1 MSSVITQP
9 SSQKERA
16 ALTPSTIE
24 RGVAASIHGVERVTL
39 CADNHRALKS
49 SEASWQAARFG
60 GYQPLGAQLGEQRC
74 CPVCESSM
82 VRLISF
88 RTALSELLDHLLAG
102 HQPDEAY
109 VHSASMLVE
118 WAQRN
123 LPGQLGIASD
133 QRSPAEIIGPAAAG
147 GDGEIQQLG
156 QELRRRREC
165 AGLSRS
171 QLSRL
176 SGVADSTIRNY
187 ERGRHRPTYRT
198 IQRVSSVSAL
208 RLGSVSIEPLLRA
221 QDSLHHVNP
230 C

>member
-1 MSSVITQP
+1 MSSVLTQLSP
-9 SSQKERA
+9 QKKRA
-16 ALTPSTIE
+16 ALTASTKE
-24 RGVAASIHGVERVTL
+24 RGVEASIDRVERVTL
-39 CADNHRALKS
+39 CDDNHRALKS
-49 SEASWQAARFG
+49 SEAAWQAARFS

-74 CPVCESSM
+74 CPVCESSV
-82 VRLISF
+82 VRLVSF

-102 HQPDEAY
+102 HRPDEAY
-109 VHSASMLVE
+109 VYSASMLVE

-123 LPGQLGIASD
+123 LPGQLGIAAD
-133 QRSPAEIIGPAAAG
+133 QPSPAEIMNPAAASE
-147 GDGEIQQLG
+147 DGEREQLG

-176 SGVADSTIRNY
+176 SGVAESTIRNY

-198 IQRVSSVSAL
+198 IQRVSSVSSL
-208 RLGSVSIEPLLRA
+208 GLGSVASEPPLRA

>member
-1 MSSVITQP
+1 MSSVLTQP
-9 SSQKERA
+9 SPQKERA
-16 ALTPSTIE
+16 ALAASTIE
-24 RGVAASIHGVERVTL
+24 RGVGASIRRVERVSL
-39 CADNHRALKS
+39 CHDNHHALKS
-49 SEASWQAARFG
+49 HEASWQAARFG

-74 CPVCESSM
+74 CPVCESSV
-82 VRLISF
+82 VRLVSF

-102 HQPDEAY
+102 HRPDEAY

-118 WAQRN
+118 WVQRN
-123 LPGQLGIASD
+123 LPGQLGIAAD
-133 QRSPAEIIGPAAAG
+133 QLSPPEIMSPDPASG
-147 GDGEIQQLG
+147 RGEIQQLG

-176 SGVADSTIRNY
+176 AGVADSTIRNY

-198 IQRVSSVSAL
+198 IQRVRSVPAL
-208 RLGSVSIEPLLRA
+208 RLGSAGSEPALRA